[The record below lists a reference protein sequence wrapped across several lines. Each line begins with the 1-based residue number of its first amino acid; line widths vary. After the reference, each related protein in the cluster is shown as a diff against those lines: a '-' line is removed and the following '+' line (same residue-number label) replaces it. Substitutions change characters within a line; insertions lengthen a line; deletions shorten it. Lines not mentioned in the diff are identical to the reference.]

1 MKHFTIKSSPSEKSA
16 LELID
21 EIDDGYFVRIV
32 HRHDGWDDVKEE
44 FMTKDLFDTCLRTGY
59 ICAVPA

>member
-1 MKHFTIKSSPSEKSA
+1 MKQFTIKSSSQSRSA
-16 LELID
+16 LELLN

-44 FMTKDLFDTCLRTGY
+44 FMTKDLFNTCLRTGY
-59 ICAVPA
+59 ISTLTA